1 MMLPKV
7 SEAVADNVRIQAMRN
22 LVEYMKNKSVT
33 VAKENPFLAATIDG
47 MAKEISEGDD
57 HLYKRVYLSMLV
69 IADIINTQME
79 VDDLKFWN

>member
-7 SEAVADNVRIQAMRN
+7 SEAVAENVQIQAMRN

-33 VAKENPFLAATIDG
+33 VAKENPFLAAAIDG